1 PGNQT
6 LEATSAA
13 GAAATWTE
21 PTATD
26 AVDGARPVVCTPL
39 AGSTFP
45 LGTTTVNCEASDNS
59 SHTSSASFTIQ
70 VQDTTAPTLSVPANR
85 TAEATS
91 AAGAAVSF
99 TASAADAVDATPTVN
114 CTPASGSTFALGATT
129 VNCTATDA
137 AGNVSNGSFTV
148 TVKDTTGPAIS
159 GVPSDMTAEATGAS
173 GADVSYTNPTAN
185 DLVDGAVQVNC
196 SPSSG
201 ATFAL
206 GATTVSCSAVDA
218 AGNASSA
225 SFKVTVQDTTA
236 PALTVP
242 PDQTEEATGASGATV
257 NYPAATATDAVT
269 SAPEITYS
277 HASGSVFPL
286 GTTTVNVKAKDAA
299 GNESSD
305 TFTVTV
311 EDTTA
316 PIITVPLNRTAE
328 ATGATGA
335 VVTFTA
341 PSASDIVDGAL
352 TPNCV
357 SAPAVNLSS
366 GSTFPLGTTTITCN
380 VSDAANNA
388 AAQKSFTVT
397 VQDTTAP
404 TLSGLT
410 DKTIEATGPAGAVAT
425 YSPSATDLVDGG
437 VTVNCSPV
445 SGSTFAI
452 GVATVNCSA
461 TDAHGNTASGSFT
474 VTVKDTT
481 APALNLPANITAQ
494 ATSNSKAAVSYTA
507 TATDVVDGSVSVNC
521 APASGSLFSVGTTT
535 VNCSATDAHG
545 NTANGSFTVAVSYNF
560 NGFFQPVDN
569 LPVLNKAQAGSA
581 IPVKF
586 SLGGNQG
593 LSIFATPNS
602 PGSAMVGCGATS
614 LVSEVEQ
621 TVTAGGSSLSY
632 DPVANQYVY
641 VWKTDKS
648 WAGTCRQ
655 LVVTFA
661 DGTVKGANF
670 QFRK

>member
-1 PGNQT
+1 VSAPTAGLASGSTFPLGTTAVNCSATDAAGNAANTSFSVTVADTQGPVISNVPGNQT

-13 GAAATWTE
+13 GAAATWTD

-39 AGSTFP
+39 AGSPFP

-59 SHTSSASFTIQ
+59 SHTSSASFTIK
-70 VQDTTAPTLSVPANR
+70 VQDTTAPALTVPANQ

-91 AAGAAVSF
+91 AAGAVVNFPAATATDAV
-99 TASAADAVDATPTVN
+99 TASPTINYSQNPGTAFPVG
-114 CTPASGSTFALGATT
+114 TTT
-129 VNCTATDA
+129 VNVSATDA

-148 TVKDTTGPAIS
+148 TVKDTT
-159 GVPSDMTAEATGAS
+159 
-173 GADVSYTNPTAN
+173 
-185 DLVDGAVQVNC
+185 
-196 SPSSG
+196 
-201 ATFAL
+201 
-206 GATTVSCSAVDA
+206 
-218 AGNASSA
+218 
-225 SFKVTVQDTTA
+225 A
-236 PALTVP
+236 PV
-242 PDQTEEATGASGATV
+242 
-257 NYPAATATDAVT
+257 
-269 SAPEITYS
+269 
-277 HASGSVFPL
+277 
-286 GTTTVNVKAKDAA
+286 
-299 GNESSD
+299 
-305 TFTVTV
+305 
-311 EDTTA
+311 
-316 PIITVPLNRTAE
+316 
-328 ATGATGA
+328 
-335 VVTFTA
+335 
-341 PSASDIVDGAL
+341 
-352 TPNCV
+352 
-357 SAPAVNLSS
+357 
-366 GSTFPLGTTTITCN
+366 
-380 VSDAANNA
+380 
-388 AAQKSFTVT
+388 
-397 VQDTTAP
+397 
-404 TLSGLT
+404 
-410 DKTIEATGPAGAVAT
+410 
-425 YSPSATDLVDGG
+425 
-437 VTVNCSPV
+437 
-445 SGSTFAI
+445 
-452 GVATVNCSA
+452 
-461 TDAHGNTASGSFT
+461 
-474 VTVKDTT
+474 
-481 APALNLPANITAQ
+481 LNLPANVTAL
-494 ATSNSKAAVSYTA
+494 AASNSKAAVNYTA